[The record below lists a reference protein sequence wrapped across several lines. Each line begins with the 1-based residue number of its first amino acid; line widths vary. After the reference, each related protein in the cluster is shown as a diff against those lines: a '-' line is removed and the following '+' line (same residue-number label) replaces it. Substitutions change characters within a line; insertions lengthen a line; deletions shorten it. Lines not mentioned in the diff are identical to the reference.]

1 MNKQNESS
9 LSNNPIIASD
19 LTDEERARAVEILLE
34 EKRRQATLVVMQQ
47 EIAHTYHDIDTIM
60 QIILERCQEMTRAQ
74 GCVFEIAEEDEMVY
88 RAVSSSAAKHLGLRL
103 KKDGSLS
110 GQCVK
115 QNAVLICED
124 TETDPRV
131 DKIACRAIGARSM
144 IVAPLQHDGQAIG
157 ALKVFAAEKSAF
169 TAWDVTTLQLLSG
182 MMSVVLRDAASLASL
197 QESENRFRS
206 LVDNLSLIDN
216 LPLIIWISD
225 TTGKVTF
232 VNHYWSEFIGC
243 PIDEIYSP
251 KSGEGIHPDDHDTLL
266 ESWVQTAAVY
276 LPYHSE
282 FRRLYRDGQYH
293 WMSAYAFPR
302 FHADGKFLGYIGFSI
317 DINKEKVLQSQLL
330 DAQKMESLGRLAGGV
345 AHDFNNLLTAILG
358 YTQLASSSLP
368 PDAEQHCFLNNVITA
383 SERAAELT
391 KQLLMYAR
399 RQMVEFRNIDLN
411 KVVRDVLPILQQT
424 IGEQFEL
431 VTELTADECYAYT
444 NAGQIEQ
451 VLINLVVNARDA
463 MPDGGH
469 ILLETACVTL
479 DEDYIATHFD
489 AVPGEYVML
498 SVSDTGMGMTHEVS
512 GRIFEPFFTTK
523 EIGKGTGLGL
533 ATCYGII
540 KQSKGNIW
548 VYSELGQGATFKV
561 YLPVVLNV
569 STQSNTLPQESPMPR
584 VATLLLVDDEPMIR
598 DVAGRILREKGYQ
611 VLEARN
617 GADALQIQSEW
628 NDEIDLLITD
638 VVMPLMGGRELEERI
653 QRLRPHMK
661 TLYMSGYTQNV
672 IVREGVLKSNIM
684 LLTKPFTSVSLLQ
697 KVYEALEAQ

>member
-225 TTGKVTF
+225 TIGKVTF

-282 FRRLYRDGQYH
+282 FRRLYHDGQYH
-293 WMSAYAFPR
+293 WMSSYAFPR